1 MSVCHP
7 VPVLAILLF
16 IVCCHVLILAGNSL
30 GPFCHVNKATA
41 HYTSVDKNLPGPYP
55 ASAVRD
61 LTSSAPKLQSGHQDI
76 ESNPITPL
84 GDAKKTLTSPR
95 DQCFT
100 VSKLAEEEDD
110 EVSEIGQ
117 FNLINEKVLNWE
129 VETSMG
135 DCSSKEA
142 NAYWKT
148 LCDARKLV
156 EGLESLN
163 LGKDVKKN
171 MLLQEVLGGAMTRIE
186 LEFRRMLADNLLPP
200 FCRREDVLDES
211 LNVSRGKVAVAGVF
225 QRDLVHPDVI
235 SDLRCIANLMFD
247 LNHGKECSQAFICIR
262 KEALQDCLSIL
273 GLGKL
278 NNEDALSTE
287 REKDTLEFEIR
298 QWIHGMRGFVKVYL
312 PREKWLTNQIFGEL
326 DSVSSVC
333 FAELSRASILE
344 VLNFGKAIAI
354 DHHKP
359 EYLFCVIHMYE
370 VLVDLVL
377 DIDALY
383 SDETGSCV
391 KAECQGLLR
400 RLGDCAKAVFFEL
413 ENAIRSEK
421 LTAPIPGGTI
431 HPLTKYVMKYIEG
444 LTDQGTSLNL
454 LLKDHGTEVPNSFL
468 PDANEVNEYGSS
480 TGSLSC
486 IVSPM
491 ALHLRSLTSV
501 LESNLKDMSKLYK
514 DDSLRHLFLMNNV
527 HYIAQKVKDSK
538 LEPIFGNEWVR
549 KHNRKFQRCA
559 MNYER
564 ATWCS
569 ILSLIKEDGSFYSDS
584 RNTVVRERLRS
595 FYLAFED
602 VYKQQTGWLVPDLQL
617 CEDLRISIGHN
628 VVLAYRSF
636 VGRFAFHIGDKHIK
650 YSPDDLQDYILD
662 LFEGCPRSLRSV
674 RRK

>member
-16 IVCCHVLILAGNSL
+16 IVCCHALILAGNSL

-41 HYTSVDKNLPGPYP
+41 HYTSVDKNLLGPYP

-84 GDAKKTLTSPR
+84 GDAKKTLTSPG

-129 VETSMG
+129 VETSVG

-148 LCDARKLV
+148 VSDARKLV
-156 EGLESLN
+156 ESLESLN

-186 LEFRRMLADNLLPP
+186 LEFRRMLADNPLPP
-200 FCRREDVLDES
+200 SYKKEDVLDES
-211 LNVSRGKVAVAGVF
+211 LIVSRGKVAVAGVF

-262 KEALQDCLSIL
+262 KQALQDCLSIFRL
-273 GLGKL
+273 EIL

-287 REKDTLEFEIR
+287 RERDTLEFKIR
-298 QWIHGMRGFVKVYL
+298 QWIHGMRVFVKVYL

-326 DSVSSVC
+326 DSVSSFC
-333 FAELSRASILE
+333 FAELSRASVWE
-344 VLNFGKAIAI
+344 VLNNFGKGLAIY
-354 DHHKP
+354 HHKP
-359 EYLFCVIHMYE
+359 ENLFCVIHVYE

-400 RLGDCAKAVFFEL
+400 RLGDCAKAVF
-413 ENAIRSEK
+413 
-421 LTAPIPGGTI
+421 
-431 HPLTKYVMKYIEG
+431 
-444 LTDQGTSLNL
+444 
-454 LLKDHGTEVPNSFL
+454 
-468 PDANEVNEYGSS
+468 
-480 TGSLSC
+480 
-486 IVSPM
+486 
-491 ALHLRSLTSV
+491 
-501 LESNLKDMSKLYK
+501 
-514 DDSLRHLFLMNNV
+514 
-527 HYIAQKVKDSK
+527 
-538 LEPIFGNEWVR
+538 
-549 KHNRKFQRCA
+549 
-559 MNYER
+559 
-564 ATWCS
+564 
-569 ILSLIKEDGSFYSDS
+569 
-584 RNTVVRERLRS
+584 
-595 FYLAFED
+595 
-602 VYKQQTGWLVPDLQL
+602 
-617 CEDLRISIGHN
+617 
-628 VVLAYRSF
+628 
-636 VGRFAFHIGDKHIK
+636 
-650 YSPDDLQDYILD
+650 
-662 LFEGCPRSLRSV
+662 
-674 RRK
+674 